1 MGQKVHPT
9 GFRLGGIYTWNS
21 LWYSSKNYSRL
32 LREDIL
38 LRKFIL
44 AELKEASVEKIII
57 ERPAGDLV
65 LNIYTAKPGV
75 VIGRSGAGVEELKK
89 KLRQKFF
96 TTKQSLNINIKEVER
111 PSLSAALVLQG
122 VISDLERRV
131 PFRRAVKQAIN
142 KVQRAGAQ
150 GVKVIVSGR
159 LNGAEIARRETLSHG
174 KIPLHTLRADID
186 YSRGAA
192 RTIYGAIGVKVWIYR
207 GEIFKKV
214 EKK

>member
-9 GFRLGGIYTWNS
+9 GFRLEASIRGI
-21 LWYSSKNYSRL
+21 LFGIQVRIIRL

-159 LNGAEIARRETLSHG
+159 LNGADR
-174 KIPLHTLRADID
+174 D
-186 YSRGAA
+186 
-192 RTIYGAIGVKVWIYR
+192 VKP
-207 GEIFKKV
+207 
-214 EKK
+214 